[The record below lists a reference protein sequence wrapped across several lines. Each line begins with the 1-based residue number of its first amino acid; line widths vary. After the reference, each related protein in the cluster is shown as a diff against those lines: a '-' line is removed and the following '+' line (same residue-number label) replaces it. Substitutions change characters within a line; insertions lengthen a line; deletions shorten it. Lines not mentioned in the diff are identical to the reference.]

1 MEILTMTDIDP
12 NLPSGPLN
20 SLELAI
26 PVEIA
31 ASLPQ
36 SVCNQLATMPKREQD
51 AFLKAFQD
59 RSASLVM
66 AYLTSLIYG
75 HYLLLGR
82 WAMSGWLWLS
92 LFTASTVGVVWWL
105 IDLVRMPRMVRE
117 YNDRLA
123 AEIVQNLQAAAT
135 GPSSLAHS

>member
-1 MEILTMTDIDP
+1 MEGLTVTDISP

-20 SLELAI
+20 SADLAI
-26 PVEIA
+26 PAEIA

-75 HYLLLGR
+75 HYVLLGR
-82 WAMSGWLWLS
+82 WAMSGWMWLS
-92 LFTASTVGVVWWL
+92 LFTASTVGVIWWL

-117 YNDRLA
+117 YNDRVA
-123 AEIVQNLQAAAT
+123 AEILQKLQAAAA
-135 GPSSLAHS
+135 GPSPLAHS